1 VRRLLSSPRR
11 RRRLLWSAL
20 VALLAVGAAVV
31 GLFYSNTGDKLEAP
45 FTKGPVQRVAPPPK
59 SVAFTEK
66 IKRDVGVVAAEFV
79 ATGVLRTHTERSY
92 DLTDRAFHQG
102 ISRKAWANANP
113 IVPFPKEAVAVVK
126 WRLDYS
132 FRDRVGLKVSLQP
145 RPTAKV
151 GAMVFNIELHKVG
164 APGHRRWLV
173 DYWAP
178 AGLEA
183 PAPAQSAAGQPLG
196 PAKAP
201 KAGLGAAW
209 LFIPIGVVFG
219 TILLVPI
226 VLIVRGWR
234 RRVRA
239 DRAYSAAT
247 TRYY

>member
-1 VRRLLSSPRR
+1 MRRLLSSPRR
-11 RRRLLWSAL
+11 RRRLLWLAL
-20 VALLAVGAAVV
+20 ATLLAAGAAVV
-31 GLFYSNTGDKLEAP
+31 GLFYSNTGEKLEAP

-59 SVAFTEK
+59 SVEFTDK
-66 IKRDVGVVAAEFV
+66 IKRDIGVVAAEFV

-102 ISRKAWANANP
+102 ISRKQWANANP

-126 WRLDYS
+126 WKLDYS
-132 FRDRVGLKVSLQP
+132 YRDRVGLKVSMQP

-173 DYWAP
+173 DDWAP

-183 PAPAQSAAGQPLG
+183 PAPARSAAGHPLG
-196 PAKAP
+196 APEPP

-209 LFIPIGVVFG
+209 LFVPISVVFG
-219 TILLVPI
+219 AILLVPL
-226 VLIVRGWR
+226 VLIFRGWR

-239 DRAYSAAT
+239 DRAYRAVSAP
-247 TRYY
+247 